1 MHIHCRFLAPR
12 VAGTLLAQNLPTGL
26 LQAQTVSAGR
36 WVISALARVRPH
48 RFDLL
53 ACRDAGTVVV
63 AGGRLG
69 LEENGPGTRG
79 LVAFDRGGSPGG
91 INRTEPADCAGQ
103 DAPVSVIVGVNG
115 LPALRWQFPS
125 AGHSVLL
132 RMVRWPDGTLVN
144 TQGLDL
150 AERQGEWTWTGKDSS
165 GNPVPPGGLIWDVRW
180 WGRTCRGRLR
190 ERLRVPGHP

>member
-1 MHIHCRFLAPR
+1 MKRGAWPCDCPR
-12 VAGTLLAQNLPTGL
+12 KGPT
-26 LQAQTVSAGR
+26 
-36 WVISALARVRPH
+36 H

-53 ACRDAGTVVV
+53 ACRDGETVVV
-63 AGGRLG
+63 AGCWVG

-91 INRTEPADCAGQ
+91 INRTEPADCAGH

-150 AERQGEWTWTGKDSS
+150 SERQGEWTWTGKDSS
-165 GNPVPPGGLIWDVRW
+165 GEQYR
-180 WGRTCRGRLR
+180 R
-190 ERLRVPGHP
+190 ED